1 MLRYLIARVVSSTGA
16 FLYPA
21 YASYKA
27 IARRPSN
34 ELELER
40 WLMYWSVVGVIVS
53 VEYFAEWF
61 VSWFPFYWELKTI
74 FLLYLALPQTQG
86 STILY
91 KTHLEPI
98 LTEYEPAIDA
108 YLASLKTKLYNFV
121 QSRLRTL
128 WDAVINNGNPTG
140 NAAAEAQGDPAAP
153 PSLARPV
160 GGAAQLALGLW
171 ATYGPTIIASGA
183 SILQPPAV
191 PSARSSGYVV
201 DSDATGGPQ
210 TRVRGAGA
218 RAAAGSSSESAS
230 EASAPPSPHVLA
242 SRGAPAAAHA
252 PNRERDMSGPSD
264 AEESDWGGDKSQYEK
279 IRRDEAESDS
289 EGTDSGHPAG
299 PSATRPSAEN
309 RKSWFGGW
317 GGAGTPQG
325 RGYERVNQ
333 KND

>member
-1 MLRYLIARVVSSTGA
+1 MLRYLIARAVSSTGA

-40 WLMYWSVVGVIVS
+40 WLMYWSVVGVIVT
-53 VEYFAEWF
+53 VEYFAEWL
-61 VSWFPFYWELKTI
+61 VSWFPFYWELKTM

-91 KTHLEPI
+91 KTHLEPV

-128 WDAVINNGNPTG
+128 WDTVINNGNNTG
-140 NAAAEAQGDPAAP
+140 NASAEAQGDAAAP

-171 ATYGPTIIASGA
+171 ATYGPAIIASST
-183 SILQPPAV
+183 SILQPPTV
-191 PSARSSGYVV
+191 PSARSSYVV
-201 DSDATGGPQ
+201 DSDATGP
-210 TRVRGAGA
+210 RIRSAGA
-218 RAAAGSSSESAS
+218 RPSGSSSEDAS
-230 EASAPPSPHVLA
+230 EASAPPSPHA
-242 SRGAPAAAHA
+242 TTSRGVPTPARA
-252 PNRERDMSGPSD
+252 RGGELSGPSD

-279 IRRDEAESDS
+279 IRRDEADESDE

-299 PSATRPSAEN
+299 PSRPSAGES
-309 RKSWFGGW
+309 RKSWFGW
-317 GGAGTPQG
+317 GGAGAPQG
-325 RGYERVNQ
+325 KGYERVNQ
-333 KND
+333 KSD